1 MAKKDKP
8 EPEPEESI
16 ELHDAFFFICPNC
29 GKENY
34 KRALAAEMSK
44 EEEASIKAEM
54 GIDPWQEGQ
63 FVMAPDKVECK
74 KCKKRF
80 VVERED

>member
-1 MAKKDKP
+1 MD
-8 EPEPEESI
+8 ETV

-34 KRALAAEMSK
+34 KRGIVAEMS
-44 EEEASIKAEM
+44 EEEESKIKEQM

-63 FVMAPDKVECK
+63 FVMAPDKVSCK
-74 KCKKRF
+74 KCKKSF
-80 VVERED
+80 MVEQD